1 MKLGLIFIGFFSL
14 LFICVPIGFSLGI
27 ISLLAKVI
35 YPNLP
40 ANAEFVFRHMVSAV
54 DTYPIV
60 AVPLFILSGIIMA
73 RGGVSLKLF
82 DVFAYF
88 AGNRTG
94 GLPTAVTITCL
105 FYGAISGSA
114 PATTAAVGAMTI
126 PILVSMGYEKVFVT
140 SLVATAGSLG
150 VIIPPSIP
158 LIIYG
163 LSSGQSVGSLFIA
176 GIIPGIVVGLSII
189 LVSYI
194 YCRLKGEDKEKLNEN
209 SLRLRSKGFLNIFK
223 DSFWALLTPV
233 IILGGIYGGIVTPT
247 EAANISVVYSLII
260 SLFIYKSLTIRDLPG
275 ILREAVKIT
284 APILI
289 VVSTATVFGR
299 VLTLLQAPQIIANTI
314 TAVFHTKFSLL
325 IVINI
330 FLLFVGMIMDTT
342 AAILIL
348 TPILLPVIT
357 RFGIN
362 PIHFGVI
369 MVVNL
374 AIAFVTPPVGL
385 NLYVASSISGL
396 PVTRIANKALPFIGA
411 FIIALMLIT
420 YVPVVSLYLL
430 K

>member
-1 MKLGLIFIGFFSL
+1 MKLGS
-14 LFICVPIGFSLGI
+14 LFILFFMFLFLCVPIGFSLGI
-27 ISLLAKVI
+27 VCLIAKAI

-73 RGGVSLKLF
+73 RGGVSRKIF
-82 DVFAYF
+82 DVFAF
-88 AGNRTG
+88 FFGRMTG
-94 GLPTAVTITCL
+94 GLPAAVTVTCL

-126 PILVSMGYEKVFVT
+126 PILVNLGYDKVFVT

-150 VIIPPSIP
+150 IIIPPSIP
-158 LIIYG
+158 FIMYG
-163 LSSGQSVGSLFIA
+163 LSASQSVGALFIA
-176 GIIPGIVVGLSII
+176 GIIPGILVGLCII
-189 LVSYI
+189 FVSFL
-194 YCRLKGEDKEKLNEN
+194 YCKFKGEDKEKLREN
-209 SLRLRSKGFLNIFK
+209 SLALRQRGFLNIIR

-260 SLFIYKSLTIRDLPG
+260 SIFIYKTLTVKDLPG
-275 ILREAVKIT
+275 ILRDAVKTT

-289 VVSTATVFGR
+289 IISTATVFGR
-299 VLTLLQAPQIIANTI
+299 VLTLLQAPQLIAEFLTS
-314 TAVFHTKFSLL
+314 AFQTKFMILL
-325 IVINI
+325 VINI
-330 FLLFVGMIMDTT
+330 FLIFVGMIMDTT

-348 TPILLPVIT
+348 TPIFLPIISK
-357 RFGIN
+357 FGIN

-369 MVVNL
+369 MIVNL

-385 NLYVASSISGL
+385 NLYVASTISNI
-396 PVTRIANKALPFIGA
+396 PIMKIATKAIPFIGA
-411 FIIALMLIT
+411 FIIALLVIT
-420 YVPVVSLYLL
+420 YIPAISLVLL
-430 K
+430 N